1 MIADHLFRLDNM
13 EEDCDE
19 ESSIKAEFLDEY
31 LYSLNLS
38 NTHWYADY
46 ANYLALEIIPSNLSY
61 EQKKKLFSDVNHYLW
76 EDPFLFK
83 VCANGIIRRCVLEG
97 EMNSIL
103 HHCHDRETGRHFG
116 STITAAKILESG
128 FY

>member
-1 MIADHLFRLDNM
+1 MEIRDKKGSENMVADHLSRLDNM

-46 ANYLALEIIPSNLSY
+46 ANYANYLASKIIPSNLSY
-61 EQKKKLFSDVNHYLW
+61 
-76 EDPFLFK
+76 
-83 VCANGIIRRCVLEG
+83 
-97 EMNSIL
+97 
-103 HHCHDRETGRHFG
+103 
-116 STITAAKILESG
+116 
-128 FY
+128 